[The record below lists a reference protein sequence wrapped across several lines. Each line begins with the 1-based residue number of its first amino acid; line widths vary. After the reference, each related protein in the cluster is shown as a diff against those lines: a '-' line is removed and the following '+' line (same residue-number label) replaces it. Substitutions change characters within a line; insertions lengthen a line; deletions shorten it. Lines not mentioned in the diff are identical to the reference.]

1 MVEDKVMEIQGLLK
15 QLREKYEDFQ
25 KNVISKAE
33 FTQLEEK
40 INGRIDMLET
50 ALNRPGVAGANAKD
64 VTKAKAFFEYVRK
77 GKAEIPSDL
86 KTALVASDDTS
97 GILIPAELEAEIQM
111 ALPNITV
118 MRNLCTVMPVNSDR
132 LRRRSLTNVTVGWG
146 KLEASDTADLGD
158 FESSVTAGE
167 AYVHVE
173 NLNGL
178 IKLGEDL
185 LADSDAMLEGILRDA
200 FANAMAE
207 AEDTAFIMGGGHTAG
222 EPEGIVMAKDAS
234 NALLVPRVDGV
245 VPGTITVDDLIE
257 LEYAVPAKYKRNAA
271 FIMSSA
277 TERVI
282 RKLKASCEVTSEV
295 VPGTIYYHTGASNI
309 PLWEPSLQAGRPAT
323 LMGYPVYNNDAM
335 QAPIWNEDEVANKAV
350 IIFGN
355 FKLGYVIL
363 DRAGMS
369 VQRLT
374 ELYAEQD
381 LVGLKVKKRVGGGVV
396 RPDAMAVL
404 QLASPNAE

>member
-1 MVEDKVMEIQGLLK
+1 VVDDKVIEIQGLLK

-25 KNVISKAE
+25 KNVISKAD
-33 FTQLEEK
+33 FVQVEEK
-40 INGRIDMLET
+40 INNRIDALET
-50 ALNRPGVAGANAKD
+50 ALNRPVAGGVNVKD
-64 VTKAKAFFEYVRK
+64 GTKTRAFFEYVRK
-77 GKAEIPSDL
+77 GKAEMPSDL
-86 KTALVASDDTS
+86 KTALVANDDTS
-97 GILIPAELEAEIQM
+97 GVLIPAELESEIQM

-158 FESSVTAGE
+158 LESSVTAGD
-167 AYVHVE
+167 AYIHVE

-185 LADSDAMLEGILRDA
+185 LADSDVMLESILRDA

-207 AEDTAFIMGGGHTAG
+207 AEDAAFVMGEGHSAG
-222 EPEGIVMAKDAS
+222 EPEGIVAAKDAS
-234 NALLVPRVDGV
+234 NNPIVPRVEKLL
-245 VPGTITVDDLIE
+245 PGEITVDDLIE
-257 LEYAVPAKYKRNAA
+257 LEYKVPAKYKKNAA

-277 TERVI
+277 TEKLI
-282 RKLKASCEVTSEV
+282 RKLKAQGLVSAGSIT
-295 VPGTIYYHTGASNI
+295 SNI
-309 PLWEPSLQAGRPAT
+309 PLWEPSIQSGRPAT
-323 LMGYPVYNNDAM
+323 LMGYPVYNNDFLP
-335 QAPIWNEDEVANKAV
+335 APVVTVGDADKDV

-381 LVGLKVKKRVGGGVV
+381 LVGLKVKKRVGGGIV

-404 QLASPNAE
+404 RLVAPTS

>member
-1 MVEDKVMEIQGLLK
+1 MVDDKVIEIQGLLK

-25 KNVISKAE
+25 KNVISKAD
-33 FTQLEEK
+33 FVQVEEK
-40 INGRIDMLET
+40 INNRIDALET
-50 ALNRPGVAGANAKD
+50 ALNRPAAGGVNVKD
-64 VTKAKAFFEYVRK
+64 GTKARAFFEYVRN
-77 GKAEIPSDL
+77 GKAEMPSDL
-86 KTALVASDDTS
+86 KAALVASDDTS
-97 GILIPAELEAEIQM
+97 GVLIPAELESEIQM

-118 MRNLCTVMPVNSDR
+118 MRNLCTVMPVNSNR

-146 KLEASDTADLGD
+146 KLEASDTADLGN
-158 FESSVTAGE
+158 FESSVTAGD
-167 AYVHVE
+167 AYIHVE

-185 LADSDAMLEGILRDA
+185 LADSDVMLESILRDA

-207 AEDTAFIMGGGHTAG
+207 AEDDAFVMGEGHSAG
-222 EPEGIVMAKDAS
+222 EPEGIVAAKDAT
-234 NALLVPRVDGV
+234 NNPIVPRVETLS
-245 VPGTITVDDLIE
+245 PGEITVDDLIE
-257 LEYAVPAKYKRNAA
+257 LEYTVPAKYKKNAA

-277 TERVI
+277 TEKLI
-282 RKLKASCEVTSEV
+282 RKLKAQGQDSAGSIT
-295 VPGTIYYHTGASNI
+295 SNI
-309 PLWEPSLQAGRPAT
+309 PLWEPSIQSGRPAT
-323 LMGYPVYNNDAM
+323 LMGYPVYNNDFLP
-335 QAPIWNEDEVANKAV
+335 APVVTVGGADKDV

-381 LVGLKVKKRVGGGVV
+381 LVGLKVKKRVGGGIV

-404 QLASPNAE
+404 RLVAPDSGA

>member
-1 MVEDKVMEIQGLLK
+1 MLDDKVIEIQGLLK

-25 KNVISKAE
+25 KNVISKAD
-33 FTQLEEK
+33 FVQIEEK
-40 INGRIDMLET
+40 INNRIDALET
-50 ALNRPGVAGANAKD
+50 ALNRPIAGGVNVKD
-64 VTKAKAFFEYVRK
+64 GTKARAFFEYVRK
-77 GKAEIPSDL
+77 GKAEMPSDL
-86 KTALVASDDTS
+86 KAALVASDDTS
-97 GILIPAELEAEIQM
+97 GVLIPAELESGIQM

-158 FESSVTAGE
+158 FESSVTAGD
-167 AYVHVE
+167 AYIHVE

-185 LADSDAMLEGILRDA
+185 LADSDVMLESILRDA

-207 AEDTAFIMGGGHTAG
+207 SEDDAFVMGEGHSAG
-222 EPEGIVMAKDAS
+222 EPEGIIAAKDAT
-234 NALLVPRVDGV
+234 NNPIVPRVETLT
-245 VPGTITVDDLIE
+245 PGEITVDDLIE
-257 LEYAVPAKYKRNAA
+257 LEYEVPAKYKKNAA

-277 TERVI
+277 TEKLI
-282 RKLKASCEVTSEV
+282 RKLKAQ
-295 VPGTIYYHTGASNI
+295 GTDSGGSITSNI
-309 PLWEPSLQAGRPAT
+309 PLWEPSIQSGRPAT
-323 LMGYPVYNNDAM
+323 LMGYPVYNNDFLP
-335 QAPIWNEDEVANKAV
+335 APVVTVGGADKDV

-381 LVGLKVKKRVGGGVV
+381 LVGLKVKKRVGGGIV

-404 QLASPNAE
+404 RLVAPTSGA

>member
-1 MVEDKVMEIQGLLK
+1 MLDDKVIEIQGLLK

-25 KNVISKAE
+25 KNVISKAD
-33 FTQLEEK
+33 FVQVEEK
-40 INGRIDMLET
+40 INNRIDALET
-50 ALNRPGVAGANAKD
+50 ALNRPVAGGVDVKD
-64 VTKAKAFFEYVRK
+64 GTKARAFFEYVRK
-77 GKAEIPSDL
+77 GKAEMPSDL
-86 KTALVASDDTS
+86 KAALVASDDTS
-97 GILIPAELEAEIQM
+97 GVLIPAELESEIQM

-158 FESSVTAGE
+158 FESSVTAGD
-167 AYVHVE
+167 AYIHVE

-185 LADSDAMLEGILRDA
+185 LADSDVMLESILRDA

-207 AEDTAFIMGGGHTAG
+207 AEDAAFVMGEGHSAG
-222 EPEGIVMAKDAS
+222 EPEGIVAAKDAT
-234 NALLVPRVDGV
+234 NNPIVPRVETV
-245 VPGTITVDDLIE
+245 LPGEITVDDLIE
-257 LEYAVPAKYKRNAA
+257 LEYKVPAKYKKNAA

-277 TERVI
+277 TEKLI
-282 RKLKASCEVTSEV
+282 RKLKAQGQYSAGSITSNV
-295 VPGTIYYHTGASNI
+295 
-309 PLWEPSLQAGRPAT
+309 PLWEPSIQSGRPAT
-323 LMGYPVYNNDAM
+323 LMGYPVYNNDFLLTART
-335 QAPIWNEDEVANKAV
+335 NF

-381 LVGLKVKKRVGGGVV
+381 LVGLKVKKRVGGGIV

-404 QLASPNAE
+404 RLVAPTSGT

>member
-1 MVEDKVMEIQGLLK
+1 MLDDKVIEIQGLLK

-25 KNVISKAE
+25 KNVISKAD
-33 FTQLEEK
+33 FVQVEEK
-40 INGRIDMLET
+40 INNRIDALET
-50 ALNRPGVAGANAKD
+50 ALNRPVAGGVNVKD
-64 VTKAKAFFEYVRK
+64 GTKAQAFFEYVRK
-77 GKAEIPSDL
+77 GKAEMPSDL
-86 KTALVASDDTS
+86 KAALVASDDTS
-97 GILIPAELEAEIQM
+97 GVLIPAELESEIQM

-158 FESSVTAGE
+158 FESSVTAGD
-167 AYVHVE
+167 AYIHVE

-185 LADSDAMLEGILRDA
+185 LADSDVMLESILRDA

-207 AEDTAFIMGGGHTAG
+207 AEDDAFVMGEGHSAG
-222 EPEGIVMAKDAS
+222 EPEGIVAAKDAT
-234 NALLVPRVDGV
+234 NNPIVPRVETLS
-245 VPGTITVDDLIE
+245 PGEITVDDLIE
-257 LEYAVPAKYKRNAA
+257 LEYKVPAKYKKNAA

-277 TERVI
+277 TEKLI
-282 RKLKASCEVTSEV
+282 RKLKAQ
-295 VPGTIYYHTGASNI
+295 GTDSGGFLSITSNI
-309 PLWEPSLQAGRPAT
+309 PLWEPSIQSGRPAT
-323 LMGYPVYNNDAM
+323 LMGYPVYNNDFLPEPVVTVDGA
-335 QAPIWNEDEVANKAV
+335 DKDV

-381 LVGLKVKKRVGGGVV
+381 LVGLKVKKRVGGGIV

-404 QLASPNAE
+404 RLVAPTSGA

>member
-1 MVEDKVMEIQGLLK
+1 VVEDKVMEIQGLLK

-25 KNVISKAE
+25 KNVISKAD

-40 INGRIDMLET
+40 INGRIDALET

-77 GKAEIPSDL
+77 GKAEMPSDL
-86 KTALVASDDTS
+86 KMALVASDETS
-97 GILIPAELEAEIQM
+97 GILIPAELESEIQM

-146 KLEASDTADLGD
+146 KLDASDTADLWD
-158 FESSVTAGE
+158 FESAVTAGE

-178 IKLGEDL
+178 IKIGEDL
-185 LADSDAMLEGILRDA
+185 LADSDVMLESILRDA
-200 FANAMAE
+200 FANATAE
-207 AEDTAFIMGGGHTAG
+207 AEDAAFVMGEGHSAG
-222 EPEGIVMAKDAS
+222 EPEGIVAAKDAT
-234 NALLVPRVDGV
+234 NNPIVPRVETLS
-245 VPGTITVDDLIE
+245 PGEITIDDLIE
-257 LEYAVPAKYKRNAA
+257 LEYKVPAKYKKNAA

-277 TERVI
+277 TEKLI
-282 RKLKASCEVTSEV
+282 RKLKAQ
-295 VPGTIYYHTGASNI
+295 GTDSTGSITSNI
-309 PLWEPSLQAGRPAT
+309 PLWEPSIQSGRPAT
-323 LMGYPVYNNDAM
+323 LLGYPVYNNDFLP
-335 QAPIWNEDEVANKAV
+335 APVVTVGGADKDV

-381 LVGLKVKKRVGGGVV
+381 LVGLKVKKRVGGGIV

-404 QLASPNAE
+404 RLVAPTSGT

>member
-1 MVEDKVMEIQGLLK
+1 MVDDKVIEIQGLLK

-25 KNVISKAE
+25 KNVISKAD
-33 FTQLEEK
+33 FVQVEEK
-40 INGRIDMLET
+40 INNRIDALET
-50 ALNRPGVAGANAKD
+50 ALNRPVAGGVNVKD
-64 VTKAKAFFEYVRK
+64 GTKTRAFFEYVRK
-77 GKAEIPSDL
+77 GKAEMPSDL
-86 KTALVASDDTS
+86 KTALVANDDTS
-97 GILIPAELEAEIQM
+97 GVLIPAELESEIQM

-146 KLEASDTADLGD
+146 KLEASNTADLGD
-158 FESSVTAGE
+158 LESSVTAGD
-167 AYVHVE
+167 AYIHVE

-185 LADSDAMLEGILRDA
+185 LADSDVMLESILRDA

-207 AEDTAFIMGGGHTAG
+207 AEDAAFVMGEGHSAG
-222 EPEGIVMAKDAS
+222 EPEGIVAAKDAS
-234 NALLVPRVDGV
+234 NNPIVPRVEKLL
-245 VPGTITVDDLIE
+245 PGEITVDDLIE
-257 LEYAVPAKYKRNAA
+257 LEYKVPAKYKKNAA

-277 TERVI
+277 TEKLI
-282 RKLKASCEVTSEV
+282 RKLKAQGLVSAGSIT
-295 VPGTIYYHTGASNI
+295 SNI
-309 PLWEPSLQAGRPAT
+309 PLWEPSIQSGRPAT
-323 LMGYPVYNNDAM
+323 LMGYPVYNNDFLP
-335 QAPIWNEDEVANKAV
+335 APVVTAGGADKDV

-381 LVGLKVKKRVGGGVV
+381 LVGLKVKKRVGGGIV

-404 QLASPNAE
+404 RLVAPTS

>member
-1 MVEDKVMEIQGLLK
+1 VLDDKVIEIQGLLK

-25 KNVISKAE
+25 KNVISKAD
-33 FTQLEEK
+33 FVQIEEK
-40 INGRIDMLET
+40 INNRIDALET
-50 ALNRPGVAGANAKD
+50 ALNRPIAGGANVKD
-64 VTKAKAFFEYVRK
+64 GTKARAFFEYVRK
-77 GKAEIPSDL
+77 GKAEMPSDL
-86 KTALVASDDTS
+86 KAALVASDDTS
-97 GILIPAELEAEIQM
+97 GVLIPAELESGIQM

-158 FESSVTAGE
+158 FESSVTAGD
-167 AYVHVE
+167 AYIHVE

-185 LADSDAMLEGILRDA
+185 LADSDVMLESILRDA

-207 AEDTAFIMGGGHTAG
+207 SEDDAFVMGEGHSAG
-222 EPEGIVMAKDAS
+222 EPEGIVAAKDAT
-234 NALLVPRVDGV
+234 NNPIVPRVETLS
-245 VPGTITVDDLIE
+245 PGEITVDDLIE
-257 LEYAVPAKYKRNAA
+257 LEYEVPAKYKKNAA

-277 TERVI
+277 TEKLI
-282 RKLKASCEVTSEV
+282 RKLKAQ
-295 VPGTIYYHTGASNI
+295 GTDSGGSITSNI
-309 PLWEPSLQAGRPAT
+309 PLWEPSIQSGRPAT
-323 LMGYPVYNNDAM
+323 LMGYPVYNNDFLP
-335 QAPIWNEDEVANKAV
+335 APVVTVGGADKDV

-381 LVGLKVKKRVGGGVV
+381 LVGLKVKKRVGGGIV

-404 QLASPNAE
+404 RLVAPTSGT

>member
-25 KNVISKAE
+25 KNVISKAD

-40 INGRIDMLET
+40 INGRIDALET

-77 GKAEIPSDL
+77 GKAEMPSDL

-97 GILIPAELEAEIQM
+97 GILIPAELESEIQM

-146 KLEASDTADLGD
+146 KLDASDANLWD
-158 FESSVTAGE
+158 FESAVTAGE

-185 LADSDAMLEGILRDA
+185 LADSDVMLESILRDA

-207 AEDTAFIMGGGHTAG
+207 AED
-222 EPEGIVMAKDAS
+222 
-234 NALLVPRVDGV
+234 
-245 VPGTITVDDLIE
+245 
-257 LEYAVPAKYKRNAA
+257 AA
-271 FIMSSA
+271 F
-277 TERVI
+277 V
-282 RKLKASCEVTSEV
+282 
-295 VPGTIYYHTGASNI
+295 
-309 PLWEPSLQAGRPAT
+309 
-323 LMGYPVYNNDAM
+323 D
-335 QAPIWNEDEVANKAV
+335 
-350 IIFGN
+350 
-355 FKLGYVIL
+355 
-363 DRAGMS
+363 
-369 VQRLT
+369 
-374 ELYAEQD
+374 
-381 LVGLKVKKRVGGGVV
+381 
-396 RPDAMAVL
+396 
-404 QLASPNAE
+404 

>member
-50 ALNRPGVAGANAKD
+50 ALNRPGAAGADAKD
-64 VTKAKAFFEYVRK
+64 VTKARAFFEYVRK
-77 GKAEIPSDL
+77 GKAEMPSDL

-118 MRNLCTVMPVNSDR
+118 MRNLCMAMPVNSDR

-158 FESSVTAGE
+158 FESSVTAGD
-167 AYVHVE
+167 AYIHVE

-185 LADSDAMLEGILRDA
+185 LADSDVMLEGILRDA

-207 AEDTAFIMGGGHTAG
+207 AEDAAFVMGEGHSAG
-222 EPEGIVMAKDAS
+222 EPEGIVAAKDAT
-234 NALLVPRVDGV
+234 NNPIVPRVETLL
-245 VPGTITVDDLIE
+245 PGEITVDDLIE
-257 LEYAVPAKYKRNAA
+257 LEYKVPAKYKKNAA

-277 TERVI
+277 TEKLI
-282 RKLKASCEVTSEV
+282 RKLKAQ
-295 VPGTIYYHTGASNI
+295 GTDSGGSITSNI
-309 PLWEPSLQAGRPAT
+309 PLWEPSIQAGRPAT
-323 LMGYPVYNNDAM
+323 LMGYPVYNNDFLP
-335 QAPIWNEDEVANKAV
+335 APVVTVDGADEDV

-381 LVGLKVKKRVGGGVV
+381 LVGLKVKKRVGGGIV

-404 QLASPNAE
+404 RLVAPTSGT

>member
-50 ALNRPGVAGANAKD
+50 ALNRPGAAGANAKD
-64 VTKAKAFFEYVRK
+64 VTKARAFFEYVRK
-77 GKAEIPSDL
+77 GKAEMPSDL

-97 GILIPAELEAEIQM
+97 GILIPAELESEIQM

-146 KLEASDTADLGD
+146 KLEASDTTDLGD
-158 FESSVTAGE
+158 FESSVTAGD
-167 AYVHVE
+167 AYIHVE

-185 LADSDAMLEGILRDA
+185 LADSDVMLESILRDA

-207 AEDTAFIMGGGHTAG
+207 AEDAAFVMGEGHSAG
-222 EPEGIVMAKDAS
+222 EPEGIVAAKDAT
-234 NALLVPRVDGV
+234 NNPIVPRVETLL
-245 VPGTITVDDLIE
+245 PGEITVDDLIE
-257 LEYAVPAKYKRNAA
+257 LEYKVPAKYKKNAA

-277 TERVI
+277 TEKLI
-282 RKLKASCEVTSEV
+282 RKLKAQGQDS
-295 VPGTIYYHTGASNI
+295 TGSIMSNI
-309 PLWEPSLQAGRPAT
+309 PLWEPSIQSGRPAT
-323 LMGYPVYNNDAM
+323 LMGYPVYNNDFLP
-335 QAPIWNEDEVANKAV
+335 APVVTVDGADEDV

-381 LVGLKVKKRVGGGVV
+381 LVGLKVKKRVGGGIV

-404 QLASPNAE
+404 RLVAPTSPTSGT

>member
-1 MVEDKVMEIQGLLK
+1 VVEDKVMEIQGLLK

-25 KNVISKAE
+25 KNVISKAD

-40 INGRIDMLET
+40 INGRIDALET

-77 GKAEIPSDL
+77 GKAEMPSDL
-86 KTALVASDDTS
+86 KMALVANDETS
-97 GILIPAELEAEIQM
+97 GILIPAELESEIQM

-146 KLEASDTADLGD
+146 KVEASDAALWD
-158 FESSVTAGE
+158 FESAVTAGE
-167 AYVHVE
+167 ACVHVE

-185 LADSDAMLEGILRDA
+185 LADSDVMLESILRDA
-200 FANAMAE
+200 FANATAE
-207 AEDTAFIMGGGHTAG
+207 AEDAAFVMGEGHSAG
-222 EPEGIVMAKDAS
+222 EPEGIVAAKDAT
-234 NALLVPRVDGV
+234 NNPIVPRVETLS
-245 VPGTITVDDLIE
+245 PGEITIDDLIE
-257 LEYAVPAKYKRNAA
+257 LEYKVPAKYKKNAA

-277 TERVI
+277 TEKLI
-282 RKLKASCEVTSEV
+282 RKLKAQ
-295 VPGTIYYHTGASNI
+295 GTDSAGSITSNI
-309 PLWEPSLQAGRPAT
+309 PLWEPSIQSGRPAT
-323 LMGYPVYNNDAM
+323 LLGYPVYNNDFLP
-335 QAPIWNEDEVANKAV
+335 APVVTVGGADKDV

-381 LVGLKVKKRVGGGVV
+381 LVGLKVKKRVGGGIV

-404 QLASPNAE
+404 RLVAPTSGT

>member
-1 MVEDKVMEIQGLLK
+1 MLDDKVIEIQGLLK

-25 KNVISKAE
+25 KNVISKADFE
-33 FTQLEEK
+33 QIEEK
-40 INGRIDMLET
+40 INNRIDALET
-50 ALNRPGVAGANAKD
+50 ALNRPAAGGVDAKD
-64 VTKAKAFFEYVRK
+64 GTKARAFFEYVRK
-77 GKAEIPSDL
+77 GKAEMPSDL
-86 KTALVASDDTS
+86 KAALVASDDTS
-97 GILIPAELEAEIQM
+97 GVLIPAELESEIQM

-158 FESSVTAGE
+158 FESSVTAGD
-167 AYVHVE
+167 AYIHVE

-185 LADSDAMLEGILRDA
+185 LADSDVMLESILRDA

-207 AEDTAFIMGGGHTAG
+207 AEDDAFVMGEGHSAG
-222 EPEGIVMAKDAS
+222 EPEGIVAAKDAT
-234 NALLVPRVDGV
+234 NNPIVPRVETLS
-245 VPGTITVDDLIE
+245 PGEITVDDLIE
-257 LEYAVPAKYKRNAA
+257 LEYKVPAKYKKNAA

-277 TERVI
+277 TEKLI
-282 RKLKASCEVTSEV
+282 RKLKAQ
-295 VPGTIYYHTGASNI
+295 GTGSGVSITSNI
-309 PLWEPSLQAGRPAT
+309 PLWEPSIQSGRPAT
-323 LMGYPVYNNDAM
+323 LMGYPVYNNDFLP
-335 QAPIWNEDEVANKAV
+335 APVVTVGDADKDV

-381 LVGLKVKKRVGGGVV
+381 LVGLKVKKRVGGGIV

-404 QLASPNAE
+404 RLVAPTSGA

>member
-64 VTKAKAFFEYVRK
+64 VTKARAFFEYVRK
-77 GKAEIPSDL
+77 GKAEMPSDL

-97 GILIPAELEAEIQM
+97 GILIPAELEAEIQT

-167 AYVHVE
+167 AYIHVE

-185 LADSDAMLEGILRDA
+185 LSDSDVMLEGILRDA

-207 AEDTAFIMGGGHTAG
+207 AEDDAFVMGEGHSAG
-222 EPEGIVMAKDAS
+222 EPEGIVAAKDATNNPIVS
-234 NALLVPRVDGV
+234 RVETLL
-245 VPGTITVDDLIE
+245 PGEITIDDLIE
-257 LEYAVPAKYKRNAA
+257 LEYKVPAKYKKNAA

-277 TERVI
+277 TEKLI
-282 RKLKASCEVTSEV
+282 RKLKAQ
-295 VPGTIYYHTGASNI
+295 GTVSAGSITSNI
-309 PLWEPSLQAGRPAT
+309 PLWEPSIQAGKPAT
-323 LMGYPVYNNDAM
+323 LLGYPIYNNDFL
-335 QAPIWNEDEVANKAV
+335 PSPVVTVDGEDKDV

-381 LVGLKVKKRVGGGVV
+381 LVGLKVKKRVGGGIV

-404 QLASPNAE
+404 RLVAPTSGT

>member
-1 MVEDKVMEIQGLLK
+1 MVDDKVIEIQGLLK

-25 KNVISKAE
+25 KNVISKADFE
-33 FTQLEEK
+33 QIEEK
-40 INGRIDMLET
+40 INNRIDALET
-50 ALNRPGVAGANAKD
+50 ALNRPAAGGVDVKD
-64 VTKAKAFFEYVRK
+64 GTKARAFFEYVRK
-77 GKAEIPSDL
+77 GKAEMPSDL

-97 GILIPAELEAEIQM
+97 GVLIPAELESEIQM

-146 KLEASDTADLGD
+146 KLEASVAADLDD

-167 AYVHVE
+167 AYIHVE

-185 LADSDAMLEGILRDA
+185 LADSDVMLESILRDA

-207 AEDTAFIMGGGHTAG
+207 AEDDAFVMGEGHSAG
-222 EPEGIVMAKDAS
+222 EPEGIVAAKDAS
-234 NALLVPRVDGV
+234 NDPIVPRVETV
-245 VPGTITVDDLIE
+245 LPGEITVDDLIE
-257 LEYAVPAKYKRNAA
+257 LEYKVPAKYKKNAA

-277 TERVI
+277 TEKLI
-282 RKLKASCEVTSEV
+282 RKLKAQ
-295 VPGTIYYHTGASNI
+295 GTDSGGSITSNI
-309 PLWEPSLQAGRPAT
+309 PLWEPSIQSGRPAT
-323 LMGYPVYNNDAM
+323 LMGYPVYNNDFLPEPVVTAGS
-335 QAPIWNEDEVANKAV
+335 AGKDV

-381 LVGLKVKKRVGGGVV
+381 LVGLKVKKRVGGGIV

-404 QLASPNAE
+404 RLVAPTSTSGT

>member
-1 MVEDKVMEIQGLLK
+1 MLDDKVIEIQGLLK

-25 KNVISKAE
+25 KNVISKADFE
-33 FTQLEEK
+33 QIEEK
-40 INGRIDMLET
+40 INNRIDALET
-50 ALNRPGVAGANAKD
+50 ALNRPAAGGVDVKD
-64 VTKAKAFFEYVRK
+64 GTKARAFFEYVRK
-77 GKAEIPSDL
+77 GKAEMPSDL
-86 KTALVASDDTS
+86 KAALVANDDTS
-97 GILIPAELEAEIQM
+97 GVLIPAELESEIQM

-158 FESSVTAGE
+158 FESSVTAGD
-167 AYVHVE
+167 AYIHVE

-185 LADSDAMLEGILRDA
+185 LADSDVMLESILRDA

-207 AEDTAFIMGGGHTAG
+207 AEDAAFVMGEGHSAG
-222 EPEGIVMAKDAS
+222 EPEGIVAAKDAT
-234 NALLVPRVDGV
+234 NNPIVPRVETLS
-245 VPGTITVDDLIE
+245 PGEITVDDLIE
-257 LEYAVPAKYKRNAA
+257 LEYKVPAKYKKNAA

-277 TERVI
+277 TEKLI
-282 RKLKASCEVTSEV
+282 RKLKAQGLDSAGSIT
-295 VPGTIYYHTGASNI
+295 SNI
-309 PLWEPSLQAGRPAT
+309 PLWEPSIQSGRPAT
-323 LMGYPVYNNDAM
+323 LMGYPVYNNDFLP
-335 QAPIWNEDEVANKAV
+335 APVVTVGGADKDV

-381 LVGLKVKKRVGGGVV
+381 LVGLKVKKRVGGGIV

-404 QLASPNAE
+404 RLVAPTSGT

>member
-50 ALNRPGVAGANAKD
+50 ALNRPGAAGANAKD
-64 VTKAKAFFEYVRK
+64 VTKARAFFEYVRK
-77 GKAEIPSDL
+77 GKAEMPSDL

-97 GILIPAELEAEIQM
+97 GILIPAELESEIQM

-146 KLEASDTADLGD
+146 KLEASDTTDLGD

-185 LADSDAMLEGILRDA
+185 LADSDVMLEGILRDA

-207 AEDTAFIMGGGHTAG
+207 AEDAAFVMGEGHSAG
-222 EPEGIVMAKDAS
+222 EPEGIVAAKDAT
-234 NALLVPRVDGV
+234 NNPIVPRVETLL
-245 VPGTITVDDLIE
+245 PGEITVDDLIE
-257 LEYAVPAKYKRNAA
+257 LEYKVPAKYKKNAA

-277 TERVI
+277 TEKLI
-282 RKLKASCEVTSEV
+282 RKLKAQ
-295 VPGTIYYHTGASNI
+295 GTDSGGSIASNI
-309 PLWEPSLQAGRPAT
+309 PLWEPSIQSGRPAT
-323 LMGYPVYNNDAM
+323 LMGYPVYNNDFLP
-335 QAPIWNEDEVANKAV
+335 APVVTVDGADEDV

-381 LVGLKVKKRVGGGVV
+381 LVGLKVKKRVGGGIV

-404 QLASPNAE
+404 RLVAPTSGT

>member
-1 MVEDKVMEIQGLLK
+1 MLDDKVIEIQGLLK

-25 KNVISKAE
+25 KNVISKAD
-33 FTQLEEK
+33 FVQIEEK
-40 INGRIDMLET
+40 INNRIDALET
-50 ALNRPGVAGANAKD
+50 ALNRPIAGGANVKD
-64 VTKAKAFFEYVRK
+64 GTKARAFFEYVRK
-77 GKAEIPSDL
+77 GKAEMPSDL
-86 KTALVASDDTS
+86 KAALVASDDTS
-97 GILIPAELEAEIQM
+97 GVLIPAELESGIQM

-158 FESSVTAGE
+158 FESSVTAGD
-167 AYVHVE
+167 AYIHVE

-185 LADSDAMLEGILRDA
+185 LADSDVMLESILRDA

-207 AEDTAFIMGGGHTAG
+207 SEDDAFVMGEGHSAG
-222 EPEGIVMAKDAS
+222 EPEGIIAAKDAT
-234 NALLVPRVDGV
+234 NNPIVPRVETLT
-245 VPGTITVDDLIE
+245 PGEITVDDLIE
-257 LEYAVPAKYKRNAA
+257 LEYEVPAKYKKNAA

-277 TERVI
+277 TEKLI
-282 RKLKASCEVTSEV
+282 RKLKAQGLDSAGSIT
-295 VPGTIYYHTGASNI
+295 SNI
-309 PLWEPSLQAGRPAT
+309 PLWEPSIQSGRPAT
-323 LMGYPVYNNDAM
+323 LMGYPVYNNDFLP
-335 QAPIWNEDEVANKAV
+335 APVVTAGGADKDV

-381 LVGLKVKKRVGGGVV
+381 LVGLKVKKRVGGGIV

-404 QLASPNAE
+404 RLVAPTSGA

>member
-1 MVEDKVMEIQGLLK
+1 MLDDKVIEIQGLLK

-25 KNVISKAE
+25 KNVISKAD
-33 FTQLEEK
+33 FVQIEEK
-40 INGRIDMLET
+40 INNRIDALET
-50 ALNRPGVAGANAKD
+50 ALNRPIAGGVNVKD
-64 VTKAKAFFEYVRK
+64 GTKARAFFEYVRK
-77 GKAEIPSDL
+77 GKAEMPSDL
-86 KTALVASDDTS
+86 KAALVASDDTS
-97 GILIPAELEAEIQM
+97 GVLIPAELESGIQM

-158 FESSVTAGE
+158 FESSVTAGD
-167 AYVHVE
+167 AYIHVE

-185 LADSDAMLEGILRDA
+185 LADSDVMLESILRDA

-207 AEDTAFIMGGGHTAG
+207 SEDDAFVMGEGHSAG
-222 EPEGIVMAKDAS
+222 EPEGIVAAKDS
-234 NALLVPRVDGV
+234 TNNPIVPRVETLS
-245 VPGTITVDDLIE
+245 PGEITVDDLIE
-257 LEYAVPAKYKRNAA
+257 LEYEVPAKYKKNAA

-277 TERVI
+277 TEKLI
-282 RKLKASCEVTSEV
+282 RKLKAQ
-295 VPGTIYYHTGASNI
+295 GTDSGGSITSNI
-309 PLWEPSLQAGRPAT
+309 PLWEPSIQSGRPAT
-323 LMGYPVYNNDAM
+323 LMGYPVYNNDFLP
-335 QAPIWNEDEVANKAV
+335 APVVTVGGADKDV

-381 LVGLKVKKRVGGGVV
+381 LVGLKVKKRVGGGIV

-404 QLASPNAE
+404 RLVAPTSGA